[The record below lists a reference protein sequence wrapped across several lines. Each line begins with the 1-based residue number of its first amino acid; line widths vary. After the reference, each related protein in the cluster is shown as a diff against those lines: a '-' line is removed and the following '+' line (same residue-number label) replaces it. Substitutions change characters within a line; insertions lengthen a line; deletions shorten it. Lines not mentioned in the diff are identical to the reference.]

1 MYFWTPKIS
10 HTNYGYGE
18 NNLVS
23 RFALAYN
30 FYVNWLFFCFTIF
43 FFFQVKKRSIG
54 SSLEA
59 LSASWSLQIF
69 HFPSLCNT
77 KASRKIAI
85 SCVQVHKNTK
95 QSCKISMSCVQVHR
109 NTKASWKI
117 AMSFVQV
124 YKNTNFE
131 KEGLHAF
138 WLHAKDSSTTLG
150 N

>member
-1 MYFWTPKIS
+1 MLIGYFFV
-10 HTNYGYGE
+10 
-18 NNLVS
+18 L
-23 RFALAYN
+23 R
-30 FYVNWLFFCFTIF
+30 F

-77 KASRKIAI
+77 KASRKIAV

>member
-1 MYFWTPKIS
+1 MLIGYFFV
-10 HTNYGYGE
+10 
-18 NNLVS
+18 L
-23 RFALAYN
+23 R
-30 FYVNWLFFCFTIF
+30 
-43 FFFQVKKRSIG
+43 FFFQVRKRSIG

-69 HFPSLCNT
+69 HFPSLCST
-77 KASRKIAI
+77 KASRKIAMW
-85 SCVQVHKNTK
+85 CVQVHKNTK
-95 QSCKISMSCVQVHR
+95 QSLRLVCRVQVHR
-109 NTKASWKI
+109 NTKASCKI
-117 AMSFVQV
+117 AMSCAQV